1 MRRASGRFRTDLHPR
16 WLAATLLASVLAA
29 AAADASPPA
38 ASAPTSTPA
47 VSADPARMNVE
58 LVKPGLYRIGGA
70 AGQALV
76 RVGAKGVVVV
86 DPTGSGTYRALMAEI
101 ERVAKTP
108 DPSVRALVL
117 TAAERDPA
125 ATVGA
130 FIAAGVPVV
139 VQRRALAQLVRD
151 GTTTG
156 AASSRSFISYDTDYQ
171 LRLDDVDVE
180 VEHVGS
186 GRTGAD
192 SIVVFRG
199 LRVVAV
205 GELVT
210 TDTPPPDCAS
220 GGSFAGWA
228 AAIDHLLWSEF
239 DIAVP
244 RRGAAVGKREL
255 MEFKAKLEMLARRV
269 GSSPAAADCRPAR

>member
-1 MRRASGRFRTDLHPR
+1 
-16 WLAATLLASVLAA
+16 
-29 AAADASPPA
+29 
-38 ASAPTSTPA
+38 
-47 VSADPARMNVE
+47 MNVE

-205 GELVT
+205 GELFT